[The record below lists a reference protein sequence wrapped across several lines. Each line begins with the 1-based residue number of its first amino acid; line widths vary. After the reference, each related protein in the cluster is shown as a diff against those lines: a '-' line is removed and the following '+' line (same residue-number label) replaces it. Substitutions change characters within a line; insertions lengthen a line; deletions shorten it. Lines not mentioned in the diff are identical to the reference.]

1 MANTASRSKFKT
13 GENSWE
19 RWHSKLGHLNFTSL
33 RVAAGDK
40 INLTGVT
47 PTNCECSDCLT
58 TKVQSH
64 PHENGHAHLG
74 GYDHK
79 PGESIYMDNSGM
91 FAWSIGNKRY
101 RFLAVDYNTGSW
113 FNHHAAKKT
122 EAPTFFARAKAE
134 FKAFSGN
141 NLRFIR
147 TDSDSIF
154 NSSEMK
160 TIYLQSSVKAT
171 FSSPN
176 DHAQNSVAENGIKQ
190 LNRDVRTVMKA
201 SGAPAY
207 LWPEADN
214 YCVHMHNHLPTQKG
228 KLGPESRYSRMR
240 GGVYAHNISLFM
252 PFGCK
257 AHVMIPDAARTGP
270 KTHTQQVGW
279 TGVFVGYG
287 EATGHGGAY
296 RIFNPETRKVETVS
310 YNFVTCV
317 EDSFPFRN
325 VTEEDV
331 PLSFEPTIETFADE
345 AEWNRYRFSPEEEKE
360 VLLDLSIGDP
370 EKWRRSF
377 HAPAPT
383 TTTTLPEVLDFAPE
397 TYEPQQD
404 QGLSPLAAPRHC

>member
-1 MANTASRSKFKT
+1 
-13 GENSWE
+13 
-19 RWHSKLGHLNFTSL
+19 
-33 RVAAGDK
+33 
-40 INLTGVT
+40 
-47 PTNCECSDCLT
+47 
-58 TKVQSH
+58 
-64 PHENGHAHLG
+64 
-74 GYDHK
+74 
-79 PGESIYMDNSGM
+79 MDNSGM

-383 TTTTLPEVLDFAPE
+383 TTTRDFTTLPEVLDFTPE
-397 TYEPQQD
+397 TYEPQHD
-404 QGLSPLAAPRHC
+404 QGLGPLAAPKDTVNEQMPPLEAFHSPHW